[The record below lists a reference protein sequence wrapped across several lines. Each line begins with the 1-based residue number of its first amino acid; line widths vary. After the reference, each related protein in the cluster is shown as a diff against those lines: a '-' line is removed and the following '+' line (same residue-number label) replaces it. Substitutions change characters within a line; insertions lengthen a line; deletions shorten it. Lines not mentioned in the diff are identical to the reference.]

1 MKVLFNEA
9 ARDDI
14 ASIHDYIHQHNP
26 TAAARVTLSIQTSTN
41 RLGSFP
47 YSGRTGGVEGTR
59 EVVVPQLPYIV
70 VYVITPDH
78 VEVIAVFHAA
88 ENRPRG

>member
-1 MKVLFNEA
+1 MKILFNEA

-14 ASIHDYIHQHNP
+14 LRIHDYIHQHNP
-26 TAAARVTLSIQTSTN
+26 AAAARVVASIQQSTN

-47 YSGRTGGVEGTR
+47 YSGRSGGVVGTR

-70 VYVITPDH
+70 VYQITPEH
-78 VEVIAVFHAA
+78 IEVIAVFHAA